1 MEELAN
7 STALRPTCWYK
18 LRITLDDT
26 TYDPAMPA
34 GKYRRFYET
43 AREFKEII
51 DNYALGKIVGGLEVQ
66 NKLGEWTF
74 PHVHFHFTSYTK
86 KDTLVKQLKRIY
98 HRLYD
103 EALVGNKK
111 YSCKIETDVN
121 MERFFRYSLKQYEA
135 IEPII
140 EHNLCSGFTTSELEA
155 FRKVAHA
162 QYQLG
167 IEVNQT
173 KADKREIA
181 TTKFSRACLKL
192 DKIEN
197 PTKLDIALGI
207 QEVYLNDE
215 SPINN
220 NTIAGYTL
228 AYCLK
233 RGIISKEKNAEKI
246 LSLINI

>member
-1 MEELAN
+1 MEDLAQA
-7 STALRPTCWYK
+7 TALRPTCWYK

-26 TYDPAMPA
+26 IYDPAMPA
-34 GKYRRFYET
+34 GKLRNFISS
-43 AREFKEII
+43 AQEFKEVI
-51 DNYALGKIVGGLEVQ
+51 DNYSLGKIVGGFETQ
-66 NKLGEWTF
+66 NKLGEWTY

-135 IEPII
+135 IEPIM
-140 EHNLCSGFTTSELEA
+140 EHKLCSGFSISELEN

-167 IEVNQT
+167 IEVNQS

-192 DKIEN
+192 DKIET
-197 PTKLDIALGI
+197 PTKLDIALAI
-207 QEVYLNDE
+207 QDVYLNDE
-215 SPINN
+215 SPIHNQ
-220 NTIAGYTL
+220 TIAGYTL
-228 AYCLK
+228 AYCIK
-233 RGIISKEKNAEKI
+233 RGIISKEENAEKI
-246 LSLINI
+246 LSLMNI

>member
-1 MEELAN
+1 MEELALA
-7 STALRPTCWYK
+7 SAIRPTCWYK
-18 LRITLDDT
+18 LRITLDDSI
-26 TYDPAMPA
+26 YDPAMP
-34 GKYRRFYET
+34 GVKFRHFITT
-43 AREFKEII
+43 AREFKDVI
-51 DNYALGKIVGGLEVQ
+51 DKYTLGKVVGGLEVQ
-66 NKLGEWTF
+66 NKLGEYTF
-74 PHVHFHFTSYTK
+74 PHVHFHFTSHTK

-98 HRLYD
+98 HSLYD

-140 EHNLCSGFTTSELEA
+140 EQKLCSGFSTSELET
-155 FRKVAHA
+155 FRKVAYA

-167 IEVNQT
+167 IEVNQS
-173 KADKREIA
+173 KADRKEIA

-192 DKIEN
+192 DKLEN
-197 PTKLDIALGI
+197 PSKLDIALGI

-233 RGIISKEKNAEKI
+233 RGLVSKEENAKKI
-246 LSLINI
+246 LSLVNL